1 MVFCEEWVFETMFPV
16 ASHYRSGNCWE
27 GRATQTGIEGAGQAI
42 NLCYPKA
49 QLKKCFKT
57 AVSSDI

>member
-1 MVFCEEWVFETMFPV
+1 MFPV
-16 ASHYRSGNCWE
+16 PSHYRSGNCWE